1 MSDVVIRANN
11 IWKKYDLGVIGYG
24 TLRADLQSWWAM
36 QRGKED
42 PNRPVIDGISPEIS
56 VDSFWALREVS
67 FDIRQGEVMGI
78 IGRNGAGKSTLL
90 KILSRLTAPTKGEL
104 KLKGKVA
111 SLLEVGTGFHPELT
125 GRENVFLNGAILG
138 MTKQEVARKFSE
150 IVSFA
155 GIEKFIDTPVKR
167 YSSGMYVRLAFSVGA
182 HLESEIF
189 IVDEVLA
196 VGDIQ
201 FQKKCLKKLQ
211 DIQKEGR
218 TILFVSHSPGMITKL
233 CDRCI
238 WLEKG
243 IVKSIGVSD
252 EVVSEYVG
260 MTVTTMDNANNVEE
274 EKKDNGRVVDL
285 SNYNNKYGHNE
296 VAVNSIELLNAV
308 DDTFCVA
315 WNEPLHIKLQL
326 KFSEKINDAEIAFG
340 IATTDDVPVFTV
352 RSSDQKVILDVEKN
366 ETVDV
371 VLHIPHTLRVGKYLV
386 LFGISS
392 TSKGTIYYNSGSVLL
407 DVSSQGNSDY
417 KTNNFG
423 LVHCDADWQIL

>member
-1 MSDVVIRANN
+1 MIHAEN

-24 TLRADLQSWWAM
+24 TLRADLQSWWAT
-36 QRGKED
+36 QLGRED
-42 PNRPVIDGISPEIS
+42 PNRPITDGIAPELS
-56 VDSFWALREVS
+56 VGSFWALQEVS
-67 FDIRQGEVMGI
+67 FDIHQGEVMGI

-90 KILSRLTAPTKGEL
+90 KILSRLTAPSKGEL

-138 MTKQEVARKFSE
+138 MTKQEVSRKFVD

-196 VGDIQ
+196 VGDLQ

-218 TILFVSHSPGMITKL
+218 TILFVSHGPEMVKKL

-252 EVVSEYVG
+252 AVVSEYVG
-260 MTVTTMDNANNVEE
+260 MTVTTMDTPVEE
-274 EKKDNGRVVDL
+274 EENNNGPFIDL
-285 SNYNNKYGHNE
+285 SRFKNKYGHD
-296 VAVNSIELLNAV
+296 AVRVESLELLNAV
-308 DDTFCVA
+308 DAAFCVP
-315 WNEPLHIKLQL
+315 WDEPIKLGIIARFHQ
-326 KFSEKINDAEIAFG
+326 EIENVEFAVG
-340 IATTDDVPVFTV
+340 VTTTDDVPLFTV
-352 RSSDQKVILDVEKN
+352 RNTDSAEPLPNISRGSKAEVKV
-366 ETVDV
+366 
-371 VLHIPHTLRVGKYLV
+371 HIPHNLRAGQYKIHL
-386 LFGISS
+386 GIVSDHEV
-392 TSKGTIYYNSGSVLL
+392 KYYNPQAACLII
-407 DVSSQGNSDY
+407 SDKGKGIY
-417 KTNNFG
+417 KSRNVG
-423 LVHCDADWQIL
+423 LINLSADWEVDA